1 MNIIVMLFQI
11 TAQTLAIT
19 CILKMAIDKIF
30 ERMQSTAALV
40 DHAIKT
46 TTDTIEDVNAI
57 AFETHSMIK
66 DAGKVINTQLPAL
79 VKESRMYVHEAR
91 QRRASQ
97 ASFQTPEKA
106 RELER
111 ERERE
116 REESEDSPEPRVCC
130 FAS

>member
-1 MNIIVMLFQI
+1 MNIIVTLFQI
-11 TAQTLAIT
+11 TAQTLAIA

-97 ASFQTPEKA
+97 GD
-106 RELER
+106 LER

-116 REESEDSPEPRVCC
+116 REEREDSPEPRVCC